1 MSLYRTNVIV
11 LKSRNLGEADR
22 ILMLLSEDLG
32 KFQAVVKGARRE
44 RSRFVGSTLSFNYL
58 KAMFFTGKNLDTLSQ
73 AELIH
78 PFSKLREDL
87 TTLAY
92 ASFWVELIDG
102 FVPERVEVKEVFH
115 FLLAA
120 FLTLEQ
126 TADPALLNLAFEIRL
141 LNYLGYQ
148 PELDVCTACRQPV
161 DTNAGLEIFY
171 FSANIGGVIC
181 GNCRLQHSGLI
192 QVNPAQLRL
201 MKTLATTDIRKL
213 AMMNGGSD
221 DYKIIGTILREFIE
235 VRLER
240 PLKSRVFLDNLLSL

>member
-22 ILMLLSEDLG
+22 VLVLLSEDLG

-44 RSRFVGSTLSFNYL
+44 RSRFVGSTLPFNYL
-58 KAMFFTGKNLDTLSQ
+58 KTMFFTGKTLDTLSQ

-78 PFSKLREDL
+78 SFSKLREDL

-92 ASFWVELIDG
+92 ASFWIELIDG
-102 FVPERVEVKEVFH
+102 FVPERVEVKEVFN

-126 TADPALLNLAFEIRL
+126 TTDPALLNLAFQIRL

-148 PELDVCTACRQPV
+148 PELEVCTACHQPLATV
-161 DTNAGLEIFY
+161 AQRDEFH
-171 FSANIGGVIC
+171 FSATAGGVIC
-181 GNCRLQHSGLI
+181 GKCRLQYSGLTR
-192 QVNPAQLRL
+192 VNPAQLDLIKLLTAIDIRQ
-201 MKTLATTDIRKL
+201 LATLKGN
-213 AMMNGGSD
+213 AG
-221 DYKIIGTILREFIE
+221 DYKIIGVILREFIE
-235 VRLER
+235 NRLEK
-240 PLKSRVFLDNLLSL
+240 PLKSQVFLDNLLSL

>member
-1 MSLYRTNVIV
+1 MSLYQTNVIV

-22 ILMLLSEDLG
+22 VLMLLSEDLG

-87 TTLAY
+87 TYLAY
-92 ASFWVELIDG
+92 ASFWIELIDS
-102 FVPERVEVKEVFH
+102 FVPEKVEVKEVFN

-126 TADPALLNLAFEIRL
+126 TADPALLNLAFQIRL

-148 PELDVCTACRQPV
+148 PELDVCTACHQPLA
-161 DTNAGLEIFY
+161 AGAQADELY
-171 FSANIGGVIC
+171 FSATAGGVIC
-181 GNCRLQHSGLI
+181 RKCGLQYSGLTR
-192 QVNPAQLRL
+192 VNPAQLNLIQLLTAIDIRE
-201 MKTLATTDIRKL
+201 LATLK
-213 AMMNGGSD
+213 GGAG
-221 DYKIIGTILREFIE
+221 DYKIISIILREFIE
-235 VRLER
+235 NRLEK

>member
-1 MSLYRTNVIV
+1 M
-11 LKSRNLGEADR
+11 GEADR
-22 ILMLLSEDLG
+22 VLMLLSEDLG

-73 AELIH
+73 AELLH

-102 FVPERVEVKEVFH
+102 FVPERVEVKEVFG

-126 TADPALLNLAFEIRL
+126 TTDPALLNLAFEIRL

-148 PELDVCTACRQPV
+148 PELDACITCRQPV
-161 DTNAGLEIFY
+161 DTGMNESDLY
-171 FSANIGGVIC
+171 FSASTGGIIC
-181 GNCRLQHSGLI
+181 GNCRLEHSDLI
-192 QVNPAQLRL
+192 QVNQAQLNL
-201 MKTLATTDIRKL
+201 IKALAAADIRELSKVQG
-213 AMMNGGSD
+213 NGD
-221 DYKIIGTILREFIE
+221 DYKTVGTILREFIE
-235 VRLER
+235 TRLER
-240 PLKSRVFLDNLLSL
+240 PLKSRIFLDNLLSL

>member
-1 MSLYRTNVIV
+1 MSLYHTNVIV
-11 LKSRNLGEADR
+11 LKSRNFGEADR
-22 ILMLLSEDLG
+22 VLMLLSEDLG
-32 KFQAVVKGARRE
+32 KFQAVVKGARRG

-78 PFSKLREDL
+78 PFSKLREEL

-102 FVPERVEVKEVFH
+102 FVPERAEVKEVFH

-148 PELDVCTACRQPV
+148 PELDVCTACHQPLATGAPV
-161 DTNAGLEIFY
+161 GELY
-171 FSANIGGVIC
+171 FSANMGGVIC
-181 GNCRLQHSGLI
+181 ANCRLQYSGLI
-192 QVNPAQLRL
+192 RMNPAQLN
-201 MKTLATTDIRKL
+201 MIKTLAATDIRELAKL
-213 AMMNGGSD
+213 IGSND
-221 DYKIIGTILREFIE
+221 DYKTIGAILREFIE
-235 VRLER
+235 ARLER